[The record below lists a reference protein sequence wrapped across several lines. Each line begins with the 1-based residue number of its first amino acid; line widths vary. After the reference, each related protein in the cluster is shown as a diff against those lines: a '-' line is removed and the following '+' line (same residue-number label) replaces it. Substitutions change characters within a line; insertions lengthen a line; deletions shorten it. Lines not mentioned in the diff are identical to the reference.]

1 MSQNEY
7 ELDPRFAGG
16 LIFGDP
22 SQIEYIKA
30 MTSQCA
36 YEDEQRE
43 LGLKLF
49 KVGVIKELSY
59 EIDVWAEDEFEAIEQ
74 ANEKLEAEDYHDSEM
89 SYEIRC
95 LTEVPD

>member
-1 MSQNEY
+1 MSQNKY
-7 ELDPRFAGG
+7 ELDPLFKNG

-22 SQIEYIKA
+22 SQIKYVKA
-30 MTSQCA
+30 MASQCT

-49 KVGVIKELSY
+49 KVGIIKELSY
-59 EIDVWAEDEFEAIEQ
+59 EINVWAEGEFEAIEETHKQ
-74 ANEKLEAEDYHDSEM
+74 LELEDYHDIEM